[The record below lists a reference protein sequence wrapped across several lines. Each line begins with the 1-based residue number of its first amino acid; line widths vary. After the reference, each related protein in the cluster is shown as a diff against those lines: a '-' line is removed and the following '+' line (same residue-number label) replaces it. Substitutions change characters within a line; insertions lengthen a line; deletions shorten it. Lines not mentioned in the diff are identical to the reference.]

1 MMELLWVVCLL
12 FVLVGFAGAV
22 LPAIPGPPLVFL
34 GLVAGAAADDFT
46 RVGWGTLTV
55 LFVLT
60 GLTFVIDFAATALG
74 AQRAGASRWAIG
86 GAVVGSLV
94 GLAFG
99 LPGLLLGPFFGAIAG
114 EWFARRDLLQAG
126 KVGFATWLGMLLA
139 AVAKLA
145 ILLLMLGVFGL
156 AWWL

>member
-1 MMELLWVVCLL
+1 MELLWLLCFILVV
-12 FVLVGFAGAV
+12 VGFAGAV
-22 LPAIPGPPLVFL
+22 LPAIPGPPLVFF
-34 GLVAGAAADDFT
+34 GLVAGAAADGFD

-55 LFVLT
+55 LFLLT
-60 GLTFVIDFAATALG
+60 CLTFGVDLAATALG
-74 AQRAGASRWAIG
+74 AQRAGASKLAIV
-86 GAVVGSLV
+86 GALAGSLV

-99 LPGLLLGPFFGAIAG
+99 LPGLLVGPFVGALAG
-114 EWFARRDLLQAG
+114 EWYARRDLLQAG

-145 ILLLMLGVFGL
+145 ILLAMVGLFAL

>member
-1 MMELLWVVCLL
+1 
-12 FVLVGFAGAV
+12 VLVVIGFAGAV
-22 LPAIPGPPLVFL
+22 LPAIPGAPLVFF

-46 RVGWGTLTV
+46 RVGWGTLT
-55 LFVLT
+55 LLLLLAALT
-60 GLTFVIDFAATALG
+60 YVVDFAATALG
-74 AQRAGASRWAIG
+74 AKRAGASKLAIV

-99 LPGLLLGPFFGAIAG
+99 LPGLLVGPFAGALAG
-114 EWFARRDLLQAG
+114 EWFARRDLRQAG
-126 KVGFATWLGMLLA
+126 KVGLATWLGMLLA

-145 ILLLMLGVFGL
+145 ILFLMLGIFIL

>member
-1 MMELLWVVCLL
+1 MELLWVVC
-12 FVLVGFAGAV
+12 VLCVAIGFAGAV

-34 GLVAGAAADDFT
+34 GLLAGAAADDFE
-46 RVGWGTLTV
+46 RVGWGTLAV
-55 LFVLT
+55 LFLLT
-60 GLTFVIDFAATALG
+60 CLTFGIDFAATALG
-74 AQRAGASRWAIG
+74 ARRAGASKLAIV
-86 GAVVGSLV
+86 GALVGSLV

-99 LPGLLLGPFFGAIAG
+99 LPGLLLGPFAGAIAG
-114 EWFARRDLLQAG
+114 EWIARRDLRQAG

-145 ILLLMLGVFGL
+145 LLCLMIGIFAL

>member
-1 MMELLWVVCLL
+1 MTLLWVVCAL
-12 FVLVGFAGAV
+12 FVVVGFAGAV

-34 GLVAGAAADDFT
+34 GLVAGAAADDFE
-46 RVGWGTLTV
+46 RVGWGTLAL

-60 GLTFVIDFAATALG
+60 CLTFGVDFLATALG
-74 AQRAGASRWAIG
+74 AQRAGASRLAVA
-86 GAVVGSLV
+86 GALVGSLV

-99 LPGLLLGPFFGAIAG
+99 LPGLLVGPFLGAIAG
-114 EWFARRDLLQAG
+114 EWYARRDLRQAG

-145 ILLLMLGVFGL
+145 ILLLMVSIFAL

>member
-12 FVLVGFAGAV
+12 FVVVGFAGAV

-60 GLTFVIDFAATALG
+60 GLT
-74 AQRAGASRWAIG
+74 S
-86 GAVVGSLV
+86 
-94 GLAFG
+94 
-99 LPGLLLGPFFGAIAG
+99 
-114 EWFARRDLLQAG
+114 
-126 KVGFATWLGMLLA
+126 
-139 AVAKLA
+139 
-145 ILLLMLGVFGL
+145 
-156 AWWL
+156 

>member
-1 MMELLWVVCLL
+1 MSVLWVVC
-12 FVLVGFAGAV
+12 VLCVAVGFAGAV

-34 GLVAGAAADDFT
+34 GLVAGAAADDFE
-46 RVGWGTLTV
+46 RVGWVTLTV
-55 LFVLT
+55 LFLLT
-60 GLTFVIDFAATALG
+60 CLSFGIDFAATALG
-74 AQRAGASRWAIG
+74 AKRAGASKLAIV
-86 GAVVGSLV
+86 GAILGSLV

-99 LPGLLLGPFFGAIAG
+99 LPGLVLGPFVGALAG
-114 EWFARRDLLQAG
+114 EWYARRDLRQAG

-145 ILLLMLGVFGL
+145 LLCLMIGIFAL

>member
-1 MMELLWVVCLL
+1 MTLLWVVCVL
-12 FVLVGFAGAV
+12 FVVVGFAGAV

-34 GLVAGAAADDFT
+34 GLVAGAAADGFE
-46 RVGWGTLTV
+46 RVGWGTLAL

-60 GLTFVIDFAATALG
+60 CLTFGVDFLATALG
-74 AQRAGASRWAIG
+74 AQRAGASKLAIV
-86 GAVVGSLV
+86 GAFIGSLV

-99 LPGLLLGPFFGAIAG
+99 LPGLLVGPFLGAIAG
-114 EWFARRDLLQAG
+114 EWYARRDLRQAG
-126 KVGFATWLGMLLA
+126 KVGFATWFGMLLA

-145 ILLLMLGVFGL
+145 ILLLMIGIFAL

>member
-1 MMELLWVVCLL
+1 MEWLWVVC
-12 FVLVGFAGAV
+12 VLGVGIGFAGAV

-34 GLVAGAAADDFT
+34 GLLAGAAADDFE
-46 RVGWGTLTV
+46 RVGWGTLAV
-55 LFVLT
+55 LFLLT
-60 GLTFVIDFAATALG
+60 CLTFGIDLAATALG
-74 AQRAGASRWAIG
+74 AQRVGASKLAIAGAL
-86 GAVVGSLV
+86 VGSLV

-99 LPGLLLGPFFGAIAG
+99 LPGLMLGPFVGAIAG
-114 EWFARRDLLQAG
+114 EWVARRDLRQAG

-145 ILLLMLGVFGL
+145 IVLLMVAIFAL